1 MLLVDVVARL
11 QVPYYSQL
19 SDYNPSQSVGKNTQI
34 KF

>member
-1 MLLVDVVARL
+1 MLLVDVVAQL

-19 SDYNPSQSVGKNTQI
+19 SDYNPSQSVVKNTQI